1 MENELKHYG
10 VLGMKWGVRRNP
22 SKAFAK
28 SSRKADKLEAR
39 RKKDFAKSQTASAK
53 STKAFS
59 KIAVAQAKGA
69 NKGKIDKLT
78 TKYENAAYQ
87 NQKAIRKSGKSRDKA
102 ERWVKSMSKSFKK
115 VDISQISEED
125 LETGRN
131 YVYMLRNEPILD

>member
-1 MENELKHYG
+1 MGDELKHYG

-28 SSRKADKLEAR
+28 SSRKADKLDAR

-53 STKAFS
+53 SAKAFS

-78 TKYENAAYQ
+78 TKYENASYQ
-87 NQKAIRKSGKSRDKA
+87 NQRAIRKSGKSRDKA

-115 VDISQISEED
+115 IDISQISEED
-125 LETGRN
+125 LEIGRN
-131 YVYMLRNEPILD
+131 YVYMLRNEPIFD